1 MINKAPYSGYCNK
14 LHSFKAIRETLLYE
28 GGISWQAK
36 KKKLKQKRE
45 RKPINKYLIKQKK
58 TLNKRNIKKFCA
70 DDESGTRIGDDG
82 FPMTKARSRLHYLYD
97 GYFFLMIISFLAA
110 VGMIASAFFQGQQL
124 TEWELVAYGGNQF
137 GNFSVDILRIEA
149 LFLLF
154 LTAGSLYANMKGM
167 AWLYDKASW
176 KPVRNSMYV
185 LGIISG
191 LYFLGFTF
199 IVGIPDPF
207 SLISIIMA
215 VLMYKF
221 TSDVDQERPTLK
233 KAKVAKTVI
242 K

>member
-1 MINKAPYSGYCNK
+1 MANKEE
-14 LHSFKAIRETLLYE
+14 KAKAKARKKAHQQVLD
-28 GGISWQAK
+28 QAEK
-36 KKKLKQKRE
+36 DA
-45 RKPINKYLIKQKK
+45 KQKK
-58 TLNKRNIKKFCA
+58 RQKVLRY
-70 DDESGTRIGDDG
+70 DENGTRIGDDG

-97 GYFFLMIISFLAA
+97 GYFFLMIVSFLAA

-137 GNFSVDILRIEA
+137 GDFSVATLLRIEA

-154 LTAGSLYANMKGM
+154 LTAGCLYANMKGM

>member
-1 MINKAPYSGYCNK
+1 MANKEE
-14 LHSFKAIRETLLYE
+14 KAKAKARKKAHQQVLD
-28 GGISWQAK
+28 QAEK
-36 KKKLKQKRE
+36 DA
-45 RKPINKYLIKQKK
+45 KQKK
-58 TLNKRNIKKFCA
+58 RQKVLRY
-70 DDESGTRIGDDG
+70 DENGTRIGDDG

-97 GYFFLMIISFLAA
+97 GYFFLMIVSFLAA

-137 GNFSVDILRIEA
+137 GNFSVATLLRVEA

-154 LTAGSLYANMKGM
+154 LTAGCLYANMKGM

>member
-1 MINKAPYSGYCNK
+1 MANKEE
-14 LHSFKAIRETLLYE
+14 KAKAKARKKAHQQVLD
-28 GGISWQAK
+28 QAEK
-36 KKKLKQKRE
+36 DA
-45 RKPINKYLIKQKK
+45 KQKK
-58 TLNKRNIKKFCA
+58 CQKVLRY
-70 DDESGTRIGDDG
+70 DENGTRIGDDG

-97 GYFFLMIISFLAA
+97 GYFFLMIVSFLAA

-137 GNFSVDILRIEA
+137 GNFSVATLLRVEA

-207 SLISIIMA
+207 SLISVIMA

>member
-1 MINKAPYSGYCNK
+1 MANKEE
-14 LHSFKAIRETLLYE
+14 KAKAKARKKAHQQVLD
-28 GGISWQAK
+28 QAEK
-36 KKKLKQKRE
+36 E
-45 RKPINKYLIKQKK
+45 AKQKK
-58 TLNKRNIKKFCA
+58 RQKVLRY
-70 DDESGTRIGDDG
+70 DENGTRIGDDG
-82 FPMTKARSRLHYLYD
+82 FPMTKARNRLHYLYD
-97 GYFFLMIISFLAA
+97 GYFFLMVISFLVA
-110 VGMIASAFFQGQQL
+110 VGMIAGAFFQGQQL

-137 GNFSVDILRIEA
+137 GNFSVATLLRVEA

-167 AWLYDKASW
+167 AWLYDKAPW

-185 LGIISG
+185 IGIVSG
-191 LYFLGFTF
+191 LYFLGFAF

-207 SLISIIMA
+207 SLISVVMA

-221 TSDVDQERPTLK
+221 TSDVDQERPSLK

>member
-1 MINKAPYSGYCNK
+1 MANKEE
-14 LHSFKAIRETLLYE
+14 KAKAKARKKAHQQVLD
-28 GGISWQAK
+28 QAEK
-36 KKKLKQKRE
+36 
-45 RKPINKYLIKQKK
+45 NAKQKK
-58 TLNKRNIKKFCA
+58 HQKVLRY
-70 DDESGTRIGDDG
+70 DESGTRIGDDG

-110 VGMIASAFFQGQQL
+110 VGMIAAAFFQGQQL

-137 GNFSVDILRIEA
+137 GNFSVATLLRVEA

-154 LTAGSLYANMKGM
+154 LTAGCLYANMKGM